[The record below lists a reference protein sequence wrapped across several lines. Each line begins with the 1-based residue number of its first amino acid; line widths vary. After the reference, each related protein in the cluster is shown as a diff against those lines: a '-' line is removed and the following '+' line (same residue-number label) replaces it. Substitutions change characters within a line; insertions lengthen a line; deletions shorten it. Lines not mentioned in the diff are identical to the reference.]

1 MLRDFN
7 ETGKSP
13 HGNPDVSVVKL
24 KFVRREIRRLE
35 SVGGV
40 MEFLFNVEGSVVG
53 DGEGGVLRNFK
64 KLWVSIRVDEDPLP
78 SVEIAAILC
87 CL

>member
-13 HGNPDVSVVKL
+13 HGNPDVSVVKP
-24 KFVRREIRRLE
+24 KFVRSEIRRLE
-35 SVGGV
+35 SIGRV
-40 MEFLFNVEGSVVG
+40 MEFLINVEGSTWGV
-53 DGEGGVLRNFK
+53 GEGGVLRNCK